1 MALNINGTTG
11 ISGVDGSVSAPAV
24 TGTDSNTGITFPS
37 ADTIKFATG
46 GVERM
51 SITNSGIT
59 GAGIILQVL
68 QTVKTDVF
76 STTSNGFHDIGLS
89 VAITPS
95 SSSNKILIHYDAN
108 ISSED
113 LTMVKLLRDSTDIGI
128 GDAGD
133 ALMKRVTQGGQYQG
147 GNNDKV
153 AVYSGSFLDSPSS
166 TSSITYKLQAYKY
179 GGTTMRVNTPVNN
192 SNATYTG
199 RGISTITVMEVAA

>member
-1 MALNINGTTG
+1 MAIAINGSTNVITG
-11 ISGVDGSVSAPAV
+11 VAVGGLPDGIVDTDMLAANAV
-24 TGTDSNTGITFPS
+24 T
-37 ADTIKFATG
+37 AAK
-46 GVERM
+46 R
-51 SITNSGIT
+51 
-59 GAGIILQVL
+59 GAGAILQVL

-133 ALMKRVTQGGQYQG
+133 SNMSRVTQGGQFQG

-166 TSSITYKLQAYKY
+166 TSSITYKLQAYKF

-192 SNATYTG
+192 LNATYTG